1 MADASGPTP
10 PFEFGELPPAVQA
23 ALDGLEPGPTPLD
36 TLAIAQNE
44 VWNAY
49 LRAGFREDQG
59 LYLTA
64 SFFLG
69 NPGQA
74 PGALPT

>member
-1 MADASGPTP
+1 MAEVPD
-10 PFEFGELPPAVQA
+10 FEWGELPPGVAK
-23 ALDGLEPGPTPLD
+23 ALEGLDLPTATPLD
-36 TLAIAQNE
+36 TLAIAQHE
-44 VWNAY
+44 VWQAY

-69 NPGQA
+69 NPGPA
-74 PGALPT
+74 PGNLPGQD

>member
-1 MADASGPTP
+1 MAEIPD
-10 PFEFGELPPAVQA
+10 FEFGELPPGVAK
-23 ALDGLEPGPTPLD
+23 ALEGLELDGPTPLD
-36 TLAIAQNE
+36 TLAIAQHE
-44 VWNAY
+44 VWSAY

-69 NPGQA
+69 SPGPT
-74 PGALPT
+74 PGSLPSTE